1 VVALADEEGDMAR
14 PGDRSAV
21 VLVHGA
27 WHGAWC
33 WDRVVGPLRDAGIEV
48 VAIDLPGHGADPGP
62 LGDLHGDAARL
73 RGVLDSMDAPVVL
86 LGHSYGGAV
95 ITEAGDHP
103 SVAHLVY
110 LCALAVDADETCAT
124 AGTGDPAPADISH
137 KGRIPL
143 ASTFVPSAD
152 GTAITVTRD
161 GAAALLYN
169 DCDAESTEWALAR
182 LGPQPAVSFQQTP
195 DAVAWRSKPSTY
207 VVCANDQTIHPD
219 LQRILARRCTT
230 SVEWP
235 TGHSPFLCRPE
246 LVVDL
251 LTALARSPGE

>member
-1 VVALADEEGDMAR
+1 MAQS
-14 PGDRSAV
+14 GDRSPSAAA

-33 WDRVVGPLRDAGIEV
+33 WDRVVAPLEAAGIAV
-48 VAIDLPGHGADPGP
+48 VAIDLPGHGDDPGP
-62 LGDLHGDAARL
+62 LGDLHGDAARV
-73 RGVLDSMDAPVVL
+73 RGVLDSMGVPVVL

-95 ITEAGDHP
+95 ITEAGVHP
-103 SVAHLVY
+103 AVAHLVY

-124 AGTGDPAPADISH
+124 AGTSDPAAAAISH
-137 KGRIPL
+137 EGRIAL
-143 ASTFVPSAD
+143 ASTFVPNAD
-152 GTAITVTRD
+152 GTAITVTRE

-182 LGPQPAVSFQQTP
+182 LGPQPVVTFQQNP

-230 SVEWP
+230 SLEWP

-251 LTALARSPGE
+251 VSSLARSVG